1 MSANPGITTHRE
13 PASPATWLATRW
25 ARVYTAGVTAEQR
38 QRRRAEVASDSW
50 EHVHGAGS
58 TLVLET
64 SLAWRVIRG
73 MPSDIAWRG
82 KWKGAPEMRTRGI
95 AEYVAGGGLLVMVG
109 MLLAGILMDPGI
121 DTSREGFRAS
131 FTDASGNTQGALL
144 SAIAIYVCAVMAVAG
159 GIGMML
165 ALWRAAPIAAVL
177 MGVLLIAFGLGL
189 VAAASIGLAMRE
201 LLIGWRESGFNSA
214 ELLDT
219 ARPVAVLRE
228 RTIFAP
234 TVAPI
239 AAFIVLGGQ
248 VLWRGL
254 LPRWLGVL
262 SIAGAV
268 MFATGLAAEI
278 AGAGTLVWVMWM
290 LSLLLAL
297 CFFTVVALVLLLSG
311 VRTIATPAAAIARP

>member
-1 MSANPGITTHRE
+1 
-13 PASPATWLATRW
+13 
-25 ARVYTAGVTAEQR
+25 
-38 QRRRAEVASDSW
+38 
-50 EHVHGAGS
+50 
-58 TLVLET
+58 
-64 SLAWRVIRG
+64 
-73 MPSDIAWRG
+73 MPSDIAWRSN
-82 KWKGAPEMRTRGI
+82 WKGVREMRTRGI
-95 AEYVAGGGLLVMVG
+95 AEYVAGGALLVMVG

-131 FTDASGNTQGALL
+131 FTDASGNTQRALL

-159 GIGMML
+159 GIGML
-165 ALWRAAPIAAVL
+165 VALWRAAPIAAVL

-189 VAAASIGLAMRE
+189 VATASMGLAMRE
-201 LLIGWRESGFNSA
+201 LLIGWRENGFSSA
-214 ELLDT
+214 ELVGA

-228 RTIFAP
+228 QTIFAA
-234 TVAPI
+234 TLAPI
-239 AAFIVLGGQ
+239 AAFLVLGGQ

-278 AGAGTLVWVMWM
+278 AGAGTLVWVMWV

-297 CFFTVVALVLLLSG
+297 GFFIAVAFVLLLKG
-311 VRTIATPAAAIARP
+311 VRTGATPPAMVSP